1 MTQLEPV
8 QPPLHSPKT
17 LLAAGV
23 AVSVTCELSGK
34 VAVQVVGQSI
44 PAGVL
49 VTVPEP
55 APLTDTVSDPG
66 GALELKVAVAEVVAL
81 IVKAQVVAVP
91 LHAPPHPPN
100 VKPEA
105 GVAVS
110 VTCVFCAKVAVQVV
124 GQLTPE
130 GALVT
135 VPVLTAGPVNVS

>member
-1 MTQLEPV
+1 M
-8 QPPLHSPKT
+8 
-17 LLAAGV
+17 
-23 AVSVTCELSGK
+23 
-34 VAVQVVGQSI
+34 QVVGQLI

-66 GALELKVAVAEVVAL
+66 GALELKVAVAEVAAL

-91 LHAPPHPPN
+91 LHAPPQPPN
-100 VKPEA
+100 VKPGA

-110 VTCVFCAKVAVQVV
+110 VTCVFCVKLAVQVV

-135 VPVLTAGPVNVS
+135 VPVLAAGPVNVS